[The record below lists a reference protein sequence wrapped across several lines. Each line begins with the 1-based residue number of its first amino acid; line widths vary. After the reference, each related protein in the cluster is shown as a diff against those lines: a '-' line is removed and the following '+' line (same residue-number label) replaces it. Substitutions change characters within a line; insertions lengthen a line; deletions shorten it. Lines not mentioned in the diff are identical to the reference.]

1 MTIRNPY
8 LPILFVSFFLVT
20 PSLVFAADVIRTI
33 TFPVGGSE
41 YLFRNDFLEP
51 RGGGTRQHQGNDI
64 IAAKM
69 TPLLAAVNGYVNFLA
84 IPEAPWGY
92 EVELQDDEG
101 YTYDYLH
108 VNNDTPGTDDGKG
121 GLANAYATGIAH
133 GVRVTAGQLVGWVGD
148 SGNAE
153 TTVPHLHFEMH
164 DPEHKV
170 INPFQSLVAASGGK
184 GVSASL
190 PSTGTIEPTFE
201 EKKASLRYI
210 FSKATQDG
218 SESSEVRQLQ
228 LTLKAMG
235 YFTYPVATGYFGPI
249 TRDAVI
255 AYQKK
260 KGLAQTGEADLLTRR
275 ALNTELGTWDPN
287 DYVPFYSEAGERAI
301 KIAQLR
307 QQIYVLETQ
316 LRQIRGY

>member
-1 MTIRNPY
+1 MTIRTLY
-8 LPILFVSFFLVT
+8 FTAVSVLMFAVA
-20 PSLVFAADVIRTI
+20 PSLVFAADVVRNI
-33 TFPVGGSE
+33 TFPVGGSD
-41 YLFRNDFLEP
+41 YMFRNDFLEP

-69 TPLLAAVNGYVNFLA
+69 TPLLSVIDGYVNFVA
-84 IPEAPWGY
+84 IPEATWGY
-92 EVELQDDEG
+92 EIELQDDEG

-108 VNNDTPGTDDGKG
+108 VNNDTPGTDDGNG
-121 GLANAYATGIAH
+121 GPANAYMAGITH
-133 GVRVTAGQLVGWVGD
+133 GARVTKGQIIGWVGD

-170 INPFQSLVAASGGK
+170 INPFYSLSAASGGK
-184 GVSASL
+184 GVSSSL
-190 PSTGTIEPTFE
+190 PSTGTVEPTFE
-201 EKKASLRYI
+201 ERKASLRYI
-210 FSKATQDG
+210 FSKSTKDG

-235 YFTYPVATGYFGPI
+235 HFTYPVATGYFGPI

-260 KGLAQTGEADLLTRR
+260 KGIPLTGEADLLTRR

-287 DYVPFYSEAGERAI
+287 DYIPFYSEAAERAI

-307 QQIYVLETQ
+307 QQIYLLETQ